1 MLGRRRSGRYD
12 EGLSGRK
19 RLAVEAHQEVREG
32 RSGDG
37 HASRSGDFEERR
49 KDDQESDAS
58 RDEREPLPG
67 PRDRVIRSAAYE
79 EHGADEYDGAF
90 QGREE
95 RDHSEERSSA
105 IEEEGAHQEP
115 ETGGHVDPGRGRKVS
130 RRQPRPEDAR
140 VLLRGPDQEHHRR
153 GRAEETPRGRPVRR
167 EQEVDE

>member
-19 RLAVEAHQEVREG
+19 RLAVEASQEVREG
-32 RSGDG
+32 RAGDG

-67 PRDRVIRSAAYE
+67 PRDRVIRGATYE
-79 EHGADEYDGAF
+79 EHDADEDDGAL

-95 RDHSEERSSA
+95 RDHAEERSSV
-105 IEEEGAHQEP
+105 IEKEGAHQET
-115 ETGGHVDPGRGRKVS
+115 ETGEGVDTRRGREFS
-130 RRQPRPEDAR
+130 RRQPGPEAAR
-140 VLLRGPDQEHHRR
+140 ALPRGPDPGNDKR
-153 GRAEETPRGRPVRR
+153 GRG
-167 EQEVDE
+167 